1 MPFEDLPDDDAEDQP
16 DPGDEALDE
25 LAGTLSGK
33 TESPGESASTTD
45 AEDTGKDTVSDEAPA
60 YDPQD
65 EPAFPTA
72 KAQTQHSVYCLPDTW
87 AAIDGGS
94 GLLFEAEVSLRRDG
108 YEAVQKRE
116 LHNALLRAA
125 AEMLTAEDV
134 AEAFIETRDDRANGP
149 LFDEDS

>member
-1 MPFEDLPDDDAEDQP
+1 MPFEDLPTDDEEDHP

-25 LAGTLSGK
+25 LAGTLSEN
-33 TESPGESASTTD
+33 TASTTEGEEPVEATGGD
-45 AEDTGKDTVSDEAPA
+45 EDSA
-60 YDPQD
+60 YDVQT

-72 KAQTQHSVYCLPDTW
+72 KAQTQHSVYCLPTTW
-87 AAIDGGS
+87 AAIDGAS

-125 AEMLTAEDV
+125 AEMLTPETV
-134 AEAFIETRDDRANGP
+134 AEALIATRDDRTDGS
-149 LFDEDS
+149 LLRDDSRQTE

>member
-1 MPFEDLPDDDAEDQP
+1 MPFEDLPTDDEETHP

-25 LAGTLSGK
+25 LAGTLSEN
-33 TESPGESASTTD
+33 TASTTEEEPV
-45 AEDTGKDTVSDEAPA
+45 EDTADDDESA
-60 YDPQD
+60 YDVQT

-72 KAQTQHSVYCLPDTW
+72 KAQTQHSVYCLPTTW
-87 AAIDGGS
+87 AAIDGAS

-125 AEMLTAEDV
+125 AEQLTPESV
-134 AEAFIETRDDRANGP
+134 AEALIATRDDRTDGS
-149 LFDEDS
+149 LLRDDDEHAE